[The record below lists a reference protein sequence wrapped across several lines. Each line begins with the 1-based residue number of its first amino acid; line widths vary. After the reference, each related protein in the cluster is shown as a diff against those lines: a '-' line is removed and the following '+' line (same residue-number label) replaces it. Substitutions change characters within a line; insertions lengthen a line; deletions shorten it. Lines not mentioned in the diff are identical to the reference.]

1 MFTVAKEHTLPA
13 RPDLNAELRAV
24 FVPPTAAM
32 LSAAAL
38 VFATATICA
47 ALPAEPQLKWRE
59 LAAEDKHRCALH
71 PPPRCGLGCRAP
83 AGLLRGVPLGCSER
97 LRRVS
102 LQGCTARTPT
112 ARQWMDLPGAIII
125 YRDLPRAIFGG
136 K

>member
-38 VFATATICA
+38 VFATATVCA

-59 LAAEDKHRCALH
+59 LAAEDKHRCASTLR
-71 PPPRCGLGCRAP
+71 PAVAWAAVPRRACCEGCPWVAP
-83 AGLLRGVPLGCSER
+83 SVSVGSASRVAPREPRQPDSGWICLAR
-97 LRRVS
+97 L
-102 LQGCTARTPT
+102 
-112 ARQWMDLPGAIII
+112 
-125 YRDLPRAIFGG
+125 
-136 K
+136 

>member
-47 ALPAEPQLKWRE
+47 ALPAEPPLKWRE

-71 PPPRCGLGCRAP
+71 PPPRSSLGGGA
-83 AGLLRGVPLGCSER
+83 AVLLLG
-97 LRRVS
+97 
-102 LQGCTARTPT
+102 A
-112 ARQWMDLPGAIII
+112 
-125 YRDLPRAIFGG
+125 
-136 K
+136 